1 MRSTIR
7 LKFIAFTFCIV
18 LLVGG
23 GISLYSVLQG
33 RERIS
38 ATFERNAREITTVIS
53 GSIVND
59 LYFLDIRSLRRGLE
73 SVRVNP
79 DIRYT
84 YVTDLEGLVLS
95 DGTGENV
102 LRNQKLSDS
111 FSRDILLSKE
121 WISRVEGDLL
131 KVGGPVFL
139 PDGARVGHLYV
150 GFSLKHAHEIAHD
163 TTRASLYITLICL
176 GIGAFLAVVS
186 STTFTRPILSIV
198 QASKEIG
205 EGKLDVRLPIKRS
218 DELGALAS
226 AINQMATG
234 LSGNLER
241 IRALRE
247 IDMAIASTLNLREV
261 LNVLLEKIDLALPYA
276 AATVR
281 LFNKE
286 SGLLEPVACRNLDE
300 KEWKEAGGKAGRGPA
315 NAVFESKAPVMI
327 SDVQTDPRVRD
338 LEFFRRHGLVSY
350 LGVPLVV
357 KDEVLGVLSF
367 YPKEEHR
374 FSNEEVEFLTTLA
387 GQAAIAIHN
396 SQLYEEISASKT
408 DLESINQ
415 RLERSEEIQ
424 QLLKE
429 LSQDITRLDIDSLLK
444 NLTEKVRDLFK
455 VDISDVRLIENG
467 SRSIIG
473 VSGIDVE
480 RLRIG
485 STGSGRGGSRWI
497 VENRRPLVI
506 SDITKGRDLPMGET
520 THRIGIRGYLGVP
533 LFSRRGEVIAILRV
547 LTYRPRNFTE
557 EEVGLLQQ
565 MANGAAI
572 ALENARLLEQIKTQA
587 VELDKANKV
596 KDEFLGFVS
605 HELRT
610 PLNAVL
616 GYTTMVQ
623 DGMFGEISA
632 EQEKILAKVLSCSDD
647 LLSMIDGLLQA
658 TRIGAGAVKME
669 TEEVALV
676 PFLDEL
682 RLAYDIPLDKEVKLN
697 WDYPSRLPVTK
708 TDREKLKHI
717 LQNLINNA
725 IKYTDRGNVDISVRV
740 KEDGGQERWVEFKVS
755 DTGVGIA
762 KESLPLIFEMFR
774 QVEGFKNGSRGGV
787 GLGLHIVKRFAELLG
802 GEIEVQSD
810 PGKGSTFTVKI
821 PLEELG
827 EQVGSAGKPH
837 SELGKVR

>member
-1 MRSTIR
+1 
-7 LKFIAFTFCIV
+7 
-18 LLVGG
+18 
-23 GISLYSVLQG
+23 
-33 RERIS
+33 
-38 ATFERNAREITTVIS
+38 
-53 GSIVND
+53 
-59 LYFLDIRSLRRGLE
+59 
-73 SVRVNP
+73 
-79 DIRYT
+79 
-84 YVTDLEGLVLS
+84 
-95 DGTGENV
+95 
-102 LRNQKLSDS
+102 
-111 FSRDILLSKE
+111 
-121 WISRVEGDLL
+121 
-131 KVGGPVFL
+131 
-139 PDGARVGHLYV
+139 
-150 GFSLKHAHEIAHD
+150 
-163 TTRASLYITLICL
+163 
-176 GIGAFLAVVS
+176 
-186 STTFTRPILSIV
+186 LSIV

-205 EGKLDVRLPIKRS
+205 EGKLDVRLPTKRS

-234 LSGNLER
+234 LSGNLQR

-327 SDVQTDPRVRD
+327 SNVQTDPRVRD

-367 YPKEEHR
+367 YTKEEHR

-396 SQLYEEISASKT
+396 SQLYEKT
-408 DLESINQ
+408 KSQAVE
-415 RLERSEEIQ
+415 LERANEDLKRREEIQ
-424 QLLKE
+424 KLLKE
-429 LSQDITRLDIDSLLK
+429 LSQDITSLDIDSLLRK
-444 NLTEKVRDLFK
+444 LTEKVREILK
-455 VDISDVRLIENG
+455 VDVSDVRVSVEGLWKLIG
-467 SRSIIG
+467 IT
-473 VSGIDVE
+473 GIDPN
-480 RLRIG
+480 LLT
-485 STGSGRGGSRWI
+485 STRSGTGRGRAGWI
-497 VENRRPLVI
+497 LKHRQPLVI
-506 SDITKGRDLPMGET
+506 PDLTRSDFPTGT
-520 THRIGIRGYLGVP
+520 TLQNLALRGYLGVP
-533 LFSRRGEVIAILRV
+533 LLSTDGEVIGVLRA
-547 LTYRPRNFTE
+547 LSYEPRDFTQ
-557 EEVGLLQQ
+557 EEVDLLQQ
-565 MANGAAI
+565 LANGAAI
-572 ALENARLLEQIKTQA
+572 ALENARLLEQTKKQA

-610 PLNAVL
+610 PVNAVL
-616 GYTTMVQ
+616 GYTTMMQ
-623 DGMFGEISA
+623 DGMFGKIGL
-632 EQEKILAKVLSCSDD
+632 EQERILAKVLSCSDD
-647 LLSMIDGLLQA
+647 LLGMIDSLLQA

-682 RLAYDIPLDKEVKLN
+682 RVAYDIPLDKELKLN
-697 WDYPSRLPVTK
+697 WDYPSQLPVTK

-717 LQNLINNA
+717 LRNLINNA
-725 IKYTDRGNVDISVRV
+725 VKYSDRGNVDISVRV
-740 KEDGGQERWVEFKVS
+740 KEGSGEGRLVEFKVS

-762 KESLPLIFEMFR
+762 KESLPVIFEMFR
-774 QVEGFKNGSRGGV
+774 QVEGLKNGSRGGV
-787 GLGLHIVKRFAELLG
+787 GLGLHIVKRFTELLG
-802 GEIEVQSD
+802 GEIDVQSE

-821 PLEELG
+821 PLEELV
-827 EQVGSAGKPH
+827 ERLGSAGKPH